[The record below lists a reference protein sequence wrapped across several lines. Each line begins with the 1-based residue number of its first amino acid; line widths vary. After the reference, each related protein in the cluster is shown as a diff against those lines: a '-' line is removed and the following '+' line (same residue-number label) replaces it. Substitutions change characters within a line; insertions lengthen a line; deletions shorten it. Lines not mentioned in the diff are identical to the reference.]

1 MWDKFDYH
9 IARYPCHLTDIPSK
23 YGRGEKGNENIFPPF
38 KYWFGH
44 CYKSISR
51 QDIFINIFFWILVL
65 VVRQSCVEC
74 ELIFLGEYFPFLAG
88 ETGDQSLVR
97 WNMRWKRWPS
107 GYPGIPQGWAS
118 SNMARNIQ
126 HKVDHAKAVEFFLKS
141 AFSYMCCICCGH
153 FLWRKL
159 QWCGEMSEWTQKLFI
174 LLENKLLLNIGGNI
188 VHFDKRII
196 NFIWRT
202 VEPQIL
208 SVWMKYIRAVM
219 RLVNVMISVSFVI
232 VKVHNWGIEIVAAG
246 HRLTQ
251 GWLCAPATYDG
262 HTRVMTWSTWV
273 GGI

>member
-1 MWDKFDYH
+1 MCGMWIDFPW
-9 IARYPCHLTDIPSK
+9 R
-23 YGRGEKGNENIFPPF
+23 IFPFSGRWDWWPVTGQMKHEVKEMTIRISWYPTGLGIIKHGQEYTTQSGSCKGCGILF
-38 KYWFGH
+38 KERLLICVAFAA
-44 CYKSISR
+44 
-51 QDIFINIFFWILVL
+51 DIV
-65 VVRQSCVEC
+65 
-74 ELIFLGEYFPFLAG
+74 
-88 ETGDQSLVR
+88 
-97 WNMRWKRWPS
+97 
-107 GYPGIPQGWAS
+107 
-118 SNMARNIQ
+118 
-126 HKVDHAKAVEFFLKS
+126 
-141 AFSYMCCICCGH
+141 CGK
-153 FLWRKL
+153 KL

-251 GWLCAPATYDG
+251 GWLCAAATYDG